1 MKAARHR
8 TMFFVLLILLTAPH
22 ICFAT
27 PSAKGEVE
35 SYGEINRDK
44 VVRIRS
50 VDGDVVLKTGP
61 EGEWVRAHEYMILTG
76 GYTIVTGPG
85 GFAEI
90 EIDSGRYVRMQEN
103 TEILLSEA
111 SSHSVIFRYTSGG
124 VYVSA
129 LERHTRRIE
138 FDLGSMRTVNLYG
151 EGAYRIDDEPRGVKT
166 VMVREGRVWVEHEN
180 GKLDVLEGN
189 MAVMDGNVVLETAYG
204 RDGWD
209 DFAEKR
215 DNEILS
221 LAGEPPIYE
230 EIPRRYEWYGYSEW
244 VAYPSYGYFFWPHFS
259 LIFFGH
265 HGHHLHSGIHIGA
278 GHRHLHRHHLHTR
291 HFRRGLNLHRRRNL
305 HRTRLNR
312 GGLHR
317 NGHIRNRQR
326 DVRKRRIFNR
336 GPERHRR
343 HISPGKRHN
352 GRIHSPRH
360 RQLRQSDRHLK
371 RGVSHRKGTDF
382 RKRGGISR
390 SRIFSRGSSRGGGS
404 FRRGGSFERMG
415 RSGFRSGRGR
425 R

>member
-1 MKAARHR
+1 MEETMKAARYS
-8 TMFFVLLILLTAPH
+8 TMLFVLLILLTAPNF
-22 ICFAT
+22 CFAT
-27 PSAKGEVE
+27 PTEKGDVE

-61 EGEWVRAHEYMILTG
+61 QGEWVRAQEYMILTG

-90 EIDSGRYVRMQEN
+90 EIDPGRYVRMQDN
-103 TEILLSEA
+103 TEIFLSEA
-111 SSHSVIFRYTSGG
+111 SSQSVIFRYTSGG
-124 VYVSA
+124 VYVTA
-129 LERHTRRIE
+129 LERHARRIE
-138 FDLGSMRTVNLYG
+138 FDLGSMRSVNLYG

-166 VMVREGRVWVEHEN
+166 VMVREGRVWVEHES
-180 GKLDVLEGN
+180 GKLDVFEGN

-259 LIFFGH
+259 LLFYGH
-265 HGHHLHSGIHIGA
+265 HGHHLHSGIHIGV
-278 GHRHLHRHHLHTR
+278 GHRHLHTR
-291 HFRRGLNLHRRRNL
+291 HFRRGLHLHKRRHL
-305 HRTRLNR
+305 HGTRIHR

-317 NGHIRNRQR
+317 NGHIRPRHR
-326 DVRKRRIFNR
+326 DVRERRIFHR
-336 GPERHRR
+336 GTERHRM
-343 HISPGKRHN
+343 HISPGNRHN

-360 RQLRQSDRHLK
+360 RQPRRGDRHLK
-371 RGVSHRKGTDF
+371 RGISHRNGTDF

-390 SRIFSRGSSRGGGS
+390 SRIFSRGSSRSGGS
-404 FRRGGSFERMG
+404 FRRGGRMG
-415 RSGFRSGRGR
+415 RSGFRSGGGR